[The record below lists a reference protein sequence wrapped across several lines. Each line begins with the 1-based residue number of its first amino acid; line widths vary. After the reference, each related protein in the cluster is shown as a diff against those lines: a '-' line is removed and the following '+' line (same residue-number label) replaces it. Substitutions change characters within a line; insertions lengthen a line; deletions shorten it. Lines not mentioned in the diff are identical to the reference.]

1 MEHLFKELTFSNGVK
16 ARNKFLL
23 APLTNMQSPD
33 IGKLSNDEF
42 DWLTKRAEGGFG
54 IIMTCAMPVLKSGIG
69 WKGQL
74 GIYDPIHEEGHK
86 RLNAELHRLEALS
99 IAQIFHAGVRANID
113 YADDKVGPSANL
125 EKSARELSFA
135 EIEKMK
141 AAFVDCAVRAYDC
154 NYDGIE
160 IHAAHGYLIGQF
172 LSSKFNKRKDVYG
185 GSFDNRAKL
194 LIDIIDQIKEK
205 TSSSFLI
212 GVRISPERFGLDTNE
227 MITLYKIL
235 CKNKN
240 IHFIDVS
247 LWDSFK
253 LVDDGPHKGK
263 SLLRL
268 FTDID
273 RGEKLLTVAGK
284 IFSYEDIEILENN
297 SVDFFCLGR
306 AAILD
311 HQFPNRLKVERSNF
325 QPYSAPVTRSHLLRE
340 GLSETFVDYM
350 STWKNFVSDV
360 A

>member
-1 MEHLFKELTFSNGVK
+1 MEHLFKELVFSNGVK

-33 IGKLSNDEF
+33 QGKISDDEF
-42 DWLTKRAEGGFG
+42 HWLTKRAEGGFG

-74 GIYDPIHEEGHK
+74 SIYDPLHEDGHK
-86 RLNAELHRLEALS
+86 RLNEELHRLGSLS

-113 YADDKVGPSANL
+113 YAGDKVGPSENL
-125 EKSARELSFA
+125 EKSARELSLT
-135 EIEKMK
+135 EIEKLK
-141 AAFVDCAVRAYDC
+141 TAFVDCAKRAYDC

-160 IHAAHGYLIGQF
+160 LHAAHGYLIGQF
-172 LSSKFNKRKDVYG
+172 LSSKFNKRRDAYG

-194 LIDIIDQIKEK
+194 LIDIINDIKES
-205 TSSSFLI
+205 TSSTFLI

-227 MITLYKIL
+227 MISLYKIL
-235 CKNKN
+235 CKHNN

-253 LVDDGPHKGK
+253 LVDDGPLKGE

-268 FTDID
+268 FTTIQ
-273 RGEKLLTVAGK
+273 RGKKLLTVAGK
-284 IFSYEDIEILENN
+284 IFSYEDIEILQNN
-297 SVDFFCLGR
+297 NVDFFCLGR

-311 HQFPNRLKVERSNF
+311 HQFPNRLKTERSNF
-325 QPYSAPVTRSHLLRE
+325 QPYSAPVTRKHLLQE

-350 STWKNFVSDV
+350 STWKNFVSDLK
-360 A
+360 

>member
-1 MEHLFKELTFSNGVK
+1 MKNLFKELTFSNGVK

-33 IGKLSNDEF
+33 QGKISNDEF
-42 DWLTKRAEGGFG
+42 NWLTKRAEGGFG

-74 GIYDPIHEEGHK
+74 SIYDQLHEDGHK
-86 RLNAELHRLEALS
+86 RLNEKLHRLEALS

-113 YADDKVGPSANL
+113 YAGDKVGPSANL

-135 EIEKMK
+135 EIKIMK
-141 AAFVDCAVRAYDC
+141 EAFVDCAVRAYDC

-172 LSSKFNKRKDVYG
+172 LSSKFNKREDAYG
-185 GSFDNRAKL
+185 GSFKNRAKL
-194 LIDIIDQIKEK
+194 LIDIINEIKEK
-205 TSSSFLI
+205 TSSAFLI
-212 GVRISPERFGLDTNE
+212 GVRISPERFGLETNE
-227 MITLYKIL
+227 MISLYKIL
-235 CKNKN
+235 CNN
-240 IHFIDVS
+240 SDIHFIDVS

-253 LVDDGPHKGK
+253 LVDDGPQKGE
-263 SLLRL
+263 SLLKL
-268 FTDID
+268 FTTIN

-284 IFSYEDIEILENN
+284 IFSYEDIEILQNN
-297 SVDFFCLGR
+297 NVDFFCLGR

-311 HQFPNRLKVERSNF
+311 HQFPNRLKVEGSNF
-325 QPYSAPVTRSHLLRE
+325 RAHSAPVTRDHLLQE

-350 STWKNFVSDV
+350 STWKNFVSN
-360 A
+360 AS